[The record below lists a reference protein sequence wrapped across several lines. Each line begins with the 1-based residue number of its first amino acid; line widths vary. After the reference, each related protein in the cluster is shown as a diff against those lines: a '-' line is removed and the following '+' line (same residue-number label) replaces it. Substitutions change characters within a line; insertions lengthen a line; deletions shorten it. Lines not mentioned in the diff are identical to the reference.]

1 MTQPPA
7 YTPLTTLNLP
17 GYEGEVEQRY
27 ATDTVQRWLAGLHT
41 RLQSQEADLLYR
53 QRNRVYRLDDPLNP
67 TAEAVCIKAFKQPD
81 ALRAKLY
88 RKRGSKAARAH
99 AFSKHLYAQGAAV
112 AEPIGYME
120 RWEGDRLIESYLITR
135 YIADSTDLY
144 SEMTYLLRERPY
156 AEDFIKLLR
165 FSANAIRTMHDSGFI
180 HGDLGPQNILM
191 QRTGPAEWSQ
201 PAFIDLNRGRLKAD
215 PSLRERAEDMERM
228 KIPSHFLQIFRHI
241 YWNDGPIP
249 ADFQKWADRYRARFL
264 LHQRSRKWRHPIRTL
279 KQWLAPAAQP
289 ANKTVS
295 TGQPSERDVWLW
307 DSKSAQPSVML
318 KGKDRAR
325 WRTKRDLWP
334 TLSANLRRA
343 PAIRRHYKQLKAA
356 AFARPVP
363 MATRL
368 GVCLDVDEHW
378 PQQLSQ
384 LRATPGLPVFLRVYF
399 HLSEPHLQRCIDAV
413 KQLADAGHEV
423 SLGLVQSRLAVIEP
437 ARWQAFVHDAIT
449 ATQPYLHCVEIG
461 HAVNRVKW
469 GFWNLE
475 EMSRIWQGVSEL
487 KARYPHLTFLG
498 PAVNDFEFQYY
509 PPLLEAA
516 GEPVDA
522 LSNHLYVDRRGAPE
536 NAQSGFSTLEKCLY
550 AKALADT
557 YGKAGF
563 YITEVNWPLHNTGDY
578 SPLAGAYRPQGKPE
592 SPLHVSEQESAAYMI
607 RYALI
612 ALCSGTTERIWW
624 WRLSHP
630 GFGLIDD
637 LNGWR
642 ERPGWPALV
651 HFHSLM
657 AGETFRGREEKQGAI
672 WWHFDGVSLVYS
684 LSGSQLTLGSDTAR
698 VTDLTGHPLAAKAGD
713 TLTLT
718 GSPIYLHKPSA

>member
-1 MTQPPA
+1 
-7 YTPLTTLNLP
+7 
-17 GYEGEVEQRY
+17 
-27 ATDTVQRWLAGLHT
+27 
-41 RLQSQEADLLYR
+41 
-53 QRNRVYRLDDPLNP
+53 
-67 TAEAVCIKAFKQPD
+67 EAVCIKAFKQPD
-81 ALRAKLY
+81 ALRAKIY
-88 RKRGSKAARAH
+88 RQRGSKAERAH
-99 AFSKHLYAQGAAV
+99 AYSKHLYAQGAAV

-120 RWEGDRLIESYLITR
+120 RWDGDRLIESYLITR

-165 FSANAIRTMHDSGFI
+165 FSANAIRTMHDSGFL

-191 QRTGPAEWSQ
+191 QRTGAAEWAQ
-201 PAFIDLNRGRLKAD
+201 PAFIDLNRGRLKAE

-249 ADFQKWADRYRARFL
+249 PEFQKWADRYRARFL

-279 KQWLAPAAQP
+279 KQWFAPAAQP

-295 TGQPSERDVWLW
+295 TGQPSEQDVWLW

-343 PAIRRHYKQLKAA
+343 PAIRRHYKQLKAT
-356 AFARPVP
+356 AFTRPVN
-363 MATRL
+363 MASKL
-368 GVCLDVDEHW
+368 GVCLDVEEHW
-378 PQQLSQ
+378 PQQLNQ
-384 LRATPGLPVFLRVYF
+384 LKATPGLPVFIRVYF
-399 HLSEPHLQRCIDAV
+399 HLGEQHLQRCADAIE
-413 KQLADAGHEV
+413 QLAENGHEV
-423 SLGLVQSRLAVIEP
+423 SIGLVQSRQAVIDPE
-437 ARWQAFVHDAIT
+437 RWQAFVRQAVT
-449 ATQPYLHCVEIG
+449 ASQHHLHCVEVG

-475 EMSRIWQGVSEL
+475 EMSRIWEGIGEL
-487 KARYPHLTFLG
+487 KTQHPHLTFLG

-516 GEPVDA
+516 GDPVDA

-550 AKALADT
+550 AKALANT

-578 SPLAGAYRPQGKPE
+578 SPLAGAYQPKGKAE
-592 SPLHVSEQESAAYMI
+592 SNLHVSEQESAAYMI

-624 WRLSHP
+624 WRLAHP

-642 ERPGWPALV
+642 ERPGWPALA
-651 HFHSLM
+651 HFHNTLKLQ
-657 AGETFRGREEKQGAI
+657 TFKGREKTDGVI
-672 WWHFDGVSLVYS
+672 LYHFDRCSLVYALKPTTTKPGKAVS
-684 LSGSQLTLGSDTAR
+684 HLTDM
-698 VTDLTGHPLAAKAGD
+698 AGNPMPTPEGD
-713 TLTLT
+713 ELQI
-718 GSPIYLHKPSA
+718 GGDPVYLFWQ